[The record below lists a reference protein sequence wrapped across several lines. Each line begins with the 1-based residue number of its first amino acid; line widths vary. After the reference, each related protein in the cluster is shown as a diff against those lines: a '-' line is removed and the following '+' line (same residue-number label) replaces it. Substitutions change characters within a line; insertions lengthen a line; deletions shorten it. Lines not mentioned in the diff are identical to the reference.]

1 MNPCHF
7 CGQPATI
14 HYTSIVAAQKVEQ
27 HLCEA
32 CAKEHGVISDDA
44 TPAAP
49 LNLQALVQLLMGQQ
63 PPAADPGSLKC
74 PECGLKY
81 AQFRADGRL
90 GCPHD
95 YDAFREALLPLLER
109 IHRDT
114 DHRGKAPRRATGRA
128 ELVDLRADLARAIR
142 DERYEDAAALRDR
155 IRQKEGEGADEPR

>member
-14 HYTSIVAAQKVEQ
+14 HYTSIVAAEKVEQ
-27 HLCEA
+27 HLCEG
-32 CAKEHGVISDDA
+32 CARERGVIAADA

-49 LNLQALVQLLMGQQ
+49 LNLQALVQLILGQHP
-63 PPAADPGSLKC
+63 PPAADAGSLKC

-95 YDAFREALLPLLER
+95 YDAFRDALLPLLER
-109 IHRDT
+109 IHRDA
-114 DHRGKAPRRATGRA
+114 DHRGKAPRRAAGRA
-128 ELVDLRADLARAIR
+128 DLADLRADLNRAIR

-155 IRQKEGEGADEPR
+155 IRQKEGADEPR

>member
-14 HYTSIVAAQKVEQ
+14 HYTSIIGGKQSEQ

-32 CAKEHGVISDDA
+32 CGREQGVVSD
-44 TPAAP
+44 AAGGGA
-49 LNLQALVQLLMGQQ
+49 LNVHAIVQFFEGGTA
-63 PPAADPGSLKC
+63 PAADPHTLKC

-95 YDAFREALLPLLER
+95 YDAFGGSLGPLVER
-109 IHRDT
+109 IHR
-114 DHRGKAPRRATGRA
+114 ATGHVGKVPRA
-128 ELVDLRADLARAIR
+128 QARRDHLSDLHDRLGEAVAA
-142 DERYEDAAALRDR
+142 ERYEEAARLRDL
-155 IRQKEGEGADEPR
+155 IRRKEGADEPR